1 MKKFQ
6 IVLGKKVIVDVVFFS
21 SNFFYIR
28 FGLMLKIDHNMHWR
42 IQVGNEPNPGG
53 FVLIMFSHWVVLY
66 QILVRAE
73 WVRVR
78 WVSTGCL
85 ICNKDKVMWSS
96 ISFVYL

>member
-1 MKKFQ
+1 MKELVENSIDAGATSVGKENVEEFFSLKFNQWKYVKKFQ

-53 FVLIMFSHWVVLY
+53 FLLIMFSHWVV
-66 QILVRAE
+66 
-73 WVRVR
+73 
-78 WVSTGCL
+78 
-85 ICNKDKVMWSS
+85 
-96 ISFVYL
+96 